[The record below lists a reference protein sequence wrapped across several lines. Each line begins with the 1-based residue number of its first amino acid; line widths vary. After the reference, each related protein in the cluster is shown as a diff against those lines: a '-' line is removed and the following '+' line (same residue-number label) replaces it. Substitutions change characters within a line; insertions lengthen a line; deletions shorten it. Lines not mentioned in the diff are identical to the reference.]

1 MSEITTFL
9 QLGVGHIAGPGAM
22 DHILFLLA
30 LAAIYRPSEWRRLLW
45 VVTAFT
51 VGHSVTLVAAVLGYM
66 PVSQPVVEFLIPVTI
81 VATCLENIFVRNRD
95 EAQSGRRYRPLF
107 ATLFGMVHGAGFAGY
122 LKSFFADSVAVP
134 LAGFNIGIEIG
145 QIAVLVLAFALLGLV
160 DAVFGLSFGN
170 RRKAYR
176 LRVLAVSSVVLV
188 VAASWSVE
196 RMPW

>member
-1 MSEITTFL
+1 MSELTTFL

-22 DHILFLLA
+22 DHMLFLLA

-81 VATCLENIFVRNRD
+81 VATCLENIFVRNR
-95 EAQSGRRYRPLF
+95 EESQSGRRYRPLF

-122 LKSFFADSVAVP
+122 LKNFFTDSVAVP

-145 QIAVLVLAFALLGLV
+145 QIAVLVLAFILLALV
-160 DAVFGLSFGN
+160 DAIFGLPFGT
-170 RRKAYR
+170 RRRAYR

-196 RMPW
+196 RVPW

>member
-1 MSEITTFL
+1 MSELTTFL

-81 VATCLENIFVRNRD
+81 VATCLENIFVRNR
-95 EAQSGRRYRPLF
+95 EESQSGRRYRPLF

-122 LKSFFADSVAVP
+122 LKNFFTDSVAVP

-145 QIAVLVLAFALLGLV
+145 QIAVLVLAFILLALV
-160 DAVFGLSFGN
+160 DAIFGLSFGN
-170 RRKAYR
+170 RRRAYR

-188 VAASWSVE
+188 VAGSWSVE
-196 RMPW
+196 RVPW